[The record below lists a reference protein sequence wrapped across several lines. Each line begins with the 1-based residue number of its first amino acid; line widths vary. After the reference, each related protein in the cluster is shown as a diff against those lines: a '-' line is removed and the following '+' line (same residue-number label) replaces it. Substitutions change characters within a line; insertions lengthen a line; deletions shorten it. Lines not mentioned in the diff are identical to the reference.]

1 MSSISMKTF
10 PARCLPLLTAWLR
23 GGCLA
28 FAVGLI
34 LGGPAR
40 GSEELTFFAFD
51 DVSIPFVRN
60 LALEMR
66 SPRKHPANPVVP
78 RGAAGTPDDFGV
90 QFYGSVVQEGDRFR
104 MWYVAVD
111 HELKENPRSVQCWRA
126 AYAESTDGIIWTKPA
141 LGLVSYRGST
151 ANNLVDLGPSPLAL
165 INLKVLADPDDSAP
179 DRRYKMT
186 VQTWWDENGARGK
199 GTLGTLFSADG
210 LRWRTATGAVPVGG
224 LLRKED
230 LLLPE
235 HHFEAAGG
243 LYQWEGIYYAT
254 GQSAPPSGQRS
265 DTPGAHG
272 PGSYRGREVLLH
284 RSRDFIVWEPT
295 ARVAFLREGQRT
307 ASAKYGEGEETH
319 EGVSVWHRGNV
330 LLGLYGL
337 WHGGVGWNQ
346 RTLDLGF
353 LVSNDGMTFREP
365 QTDWA
370 MLSRGNDGEWDQG
383 GLLQGQ
389 GFANVGDQTYIWYG
403 AWDPRPGL
411 TYPPRG
417 GVGLAVL
424 PRDRLGAL
432 RVRDGSQ
439 TAELVTTKVKTRS
452 SRPRLF
458 LNAEGLGPEARVRVE
473 LLDARLGAI
482 AGLAGADAAVV
493 DQSGFRTPVRWKN
506 PDTSLPPEYCVRIT
520 FDGAARDL
528 IRLSA
533 IYVEP

>member
-1 MSSISMKTF
+1 MSLFSAVRLS
-10 PARCLPLLTAWLR
+10 LPTRLSR
-23 GGCLA
+23 GGRLA
-28 FAVGLI
+28 CAVGLI
-34 LGGPAR
+34 LAGSAR
-40 GSEELTFFAFD
+40 GAEELTFFAFD
-51 DVSIPFVRN
+51 EVSIPFVRN
-60 LALEMR
+60 LALEMQA
-66 SPRKHPANPVVP
+66 PRKHPANPVVP
-78 RGAAGTPDDFGV
+78 RGAPGTPDDFGV
-90 QFYGSVVQEGDRFR
+90 QFYGSVVPEGDRFR
-104 MWYVAVD
+104 MWYVAID
-111 HELKENPRSVQCWRA
+111 HELKENPRSVTCWRV
-126 AYAESTDGIIWTKPA
+126 AYAESTDGITWTKPA
-141 LGLVSYRGST
+141 LGLVPYRGST

-165 INLKVLADPDDSAP
+165 INLKVLAEPDDPAP

-186 VQTWWDENGARGK
+186 VQTWWEEKGARGR
-199 GTLGTLFSADG
+199 GTLATLVSADG
-210 LRWRTATGAVPVGG
+210 LRWRMATGAVPRGG

-243 LYQWEGIYYAT
+243 LYRWKGLYYAT
-254 GQSAPPSGQRS
+254 GQSSPPSG
-265 DTPGAHG
+265 HG
-272 PGSYRGREVLLH
+272 PGTYHGREVLLH
-284 RSRDFIVWEPT
+284 RSRDFITWEPT

-307 ASAKYGEGEETH
+307 SGAKYGEGEETH

-337 WHGGVGWNQ
+337 WHGGAGWNQ

-365 QTDWA
+365 QTDWPI
-370 MLSRGNDGEWDQG
+370 LRRGHDGEWDQG

-389 GFANVGDQTYIWYG
+389 GFANVGEQTYLWYG

-424 PRDRLGAL
+424 PRDRFGAF
-432 RVRDGSQ
+432 RVRDRSQ
-439 TAELVTTKVKTRS
+439 PAELVTTNVSVRS

-458 LNAEGLGPEARVRVE
+458 LNVEGLGPDARVRVE

-482 AGLAGADAAVV
+482 PGLAGADAAVV

-506 PDTSLPPEYCVRIT
+506 PETSLPPEYCVRLT
-520 FDGAARDL
+520 FDGAARDQ